1 MFHQVINKKMKKNII
16 LTVLSM
22 FVFFGYSQEITKND
36 IIGIWQMRSKEL
48 NSGWFDNYQFFP
60 NGEFKFNTNQNDATK
75 RIISIGGKYSVKKN
89 TLILEVSYSK
99 EIVGGY
105 LVRSETSGGSG
116 WELKDGK
123 VKTIFYKS
131 KMKSYLTIEKCADT
145 EGIECSYIDKVIYYK
160 LENDP
165 NNYD

>member
-1 MFHQVINKKMKKNII
+1 MSLQIMNKKII
-16 LTVLSM
+16 LSILSM

-36 IIGIWQMRSKEL
+36 IIGIWQMNSKDL

-60 NGEFKFNTNQNDATK
+60 KGDFKFNTNQNDATRK
-75 RIISIGGKYSVKKN
+75 IISIGGKYSVKNN

-123 VKTIFYKS
+123 LKTIFYKS
-131 KMKSYLTIEKCADT
+131 KMKSNLTIEKCTDT
-145 EGIECSYIDKVIYYK
+145 EGIGCSYFDKVIYYK

-165 NNYD
+165 NNYN

>member
-1 MFHQVINKKMKKNII
+1 MKKYII
-16 LTVLSM
+16 LTVLLIS
-22 FVFFGYSQEITKND
+22 VFFGYSQEITKND

-48 NSGWFDNYQFFP
+48 NSGWFDNYQFFQD
-60 NGEFKFNTNQNDATK
+60 GKFKFNTNQNDATK
-75 RIISIGGKYSVKKN
+75 RIVSIGGEYSIKNN

-99 EIVGGY
+99 EIIGGY

-116 WELKDGK
+116 WELKAGK

-131 KMKSYLTIEKCADT
+131 KMKSYLTIEKCTDT
-145 EGIECSYIDKVIYYK
+145 EGIECSYIDKVVYYK